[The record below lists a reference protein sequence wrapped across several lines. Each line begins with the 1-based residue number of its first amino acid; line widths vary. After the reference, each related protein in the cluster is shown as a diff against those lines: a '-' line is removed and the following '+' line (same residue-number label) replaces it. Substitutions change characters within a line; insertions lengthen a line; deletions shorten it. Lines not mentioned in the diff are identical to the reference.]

1 VSDAAFGAPTFN
13 PDVGFNINVS
23 ADKKTFTAGFSGL
36 VVSLVPGSAPIAT
49 CVFSFALPLSGA
61 DPGLEIPFFVSGYIF
76 SPEGA
81 NGHLLF
87 SVNDQSM
94 VVDFPKNSDND
105 YVQQL
110 NYKVGSASSFGLA
123 FFS

>member
-1 VSDAAFGAPTFN
+1 V
-13 PDVGFNINVS
+13 NVS